1 MLLTAAHET
10 DVGRPT
16 PAGGGECPIPSN
28 AGPPTIP
35 WNLRVIVLQGECC
48 RPRRPTLCRA
58 GAPRTPWRTAG
69 PVRGAD
75 PSAGEGLPGSDDLV
89 GDKLAVRLSC
99 GTVGISPFGKGP
111 NPQLDEDGWFVA
123 VHPAPALED
132 VCPVLFYAHSGARRL
147 KVPQDASMD
156 CDVRSQ
162 DREMKNG
169 FSAWYEDLS
178 VDGLMFPSDLSQVPD
193 VCVAGPLNTRH
204 EEEPLEC
211 PQGVESTGGACVPA
225 AAAALWHCGPLSRH
239 SGGGCF
245 RPRAQRGSIDR
256 AR

>member
-1 MLLTAAHET
+1 MLLSAAHET

-147 KVPQDASMD
+147 KVPE
-156 CDVRSQ
+156 CRI
-162 DREMKNG
+162 
-169 FSAWYEDLS
+169 
-178 VDGLMFPSDLSQVPD
+178 DGLRRQVPRPRD
-193 VCVAGPLNTRH
+193 EERLQRLVRGPERGRPHVPERPLAGARRVRGWAVEHETRGGTFRVSARGRVDRRCLCSCSSCCVM
-204 EEEPLEC
+204 
-211 PQGVESTGGACVPA
+211 
-225 AAAALWHCGPLSRH
+225 ALWATEPTLWRRLLSPPGP
-239 SGGGCF
+239 
-245 RPRAQRGSIDR
+245 AW
-256 AR
+256 